1 VSHLRPVPA
10 NHGLPRGLR
19 VVALGGGTGL
29 PVVLRGLKQAIAD
42 CGGSLTGIVNVT
54 DDGGS
59 SGRLRRDY
67 HVLPMGDIRNCLV
80 ALSENEPLMSAL
92 FQYRY
97 RGKGHLAGHSVGNLI
112 LTALADC
119 QRSYLRAIETSGE
132 VLKIRG
138 RILPATLENVVLRA
152 RLSDGRVIRGQSRIA
167 RSPGSIE
174 RVMTSPPRPTPAPG
188 VLRVLRE
195 ADLIVLGPG
204 SLFTSILPNLLV
216 RGVTRAIV
224 RSRAIR
230 VLVGNLMTQPGETS
244 GFLAADH
251 VLALERCAG
260 AGLFDYYLANA
271 RPIRPALRRRYAREG
286 AEPVSLSPA
295 AARRLGVTLVERD
308 LVREEPGALLV
319 RHHEGKLAR
328 ALASILRRHA
338 ARLRPDSGASRAIA
352 S

>member
-1 VSHLRPVPA
+1 VSTLRAVPA
-10 NHGLPRGLR
+10 NPGLPRGLK

-29 PVVLRGLKQAIAD
+29 PVVLRGLKQAVAE

-80 ALSENEPLMSAL
+80 ALSENEPLMTAL

-97 RGKGHLAGHSVGNLI
+97 RGKGGLAGHSVGNLI

-152 RLSDGRVIRGQSRIA
+152 RLNDGRVIRGQSRIA
-167 RSPGSIE
+167 KSPGSID
-174 RVMTSPPRPTPAPG
+174 RVMTSPPRPAAAPG

-204 SLFTSILPNLLV
+204 SLFTSILPNLLA
-216 RGVTRAIV
+216 RGVARAIL
-224 RSRAIR
+224 RSRAVR

-244 GFLAADH
+244 GFSAEDHLLA
-251 VLALERCAG
+251 VERCAG
-260 AGLFDYYLANA
+260 PGLLDYYLANV
-271 RPIRPALRRRYAREG
+271 RPIRPDLRRRYARQG
-286 AEPVSLSPA
+286 AEPVPLSPA

-308 LVREEPGALLV
+308 LVREEPGSLLA
-319 RHHEGKLAR
+319 RHHERKLAR
-328 ALASILRRHA
+328 ALAAILRRHA
-338 ARLRPDSGASRAIA
+338 ARPRSHRAASRAVET
-352 S
+352 